1 MTDKSEKLTI
11 HDVAREAGVAI
22 STVSRVMNGLD
33 RVSPATRK
41 KVRDA
46 IQKLNFY
53 PNSRAQA
60 LSSKKTGMIALLV
73 PDNTTVPQEIA
84 ILPLTHHLQRAQVS
98 NPLPG
103 SNQWPN
109 HKIQTPQY
117 LRSQNGLH
125 FLLRL
130 AS

>member
-60 LSSKKTGMIALLV
+60 
-73 PDNTTVPQEIA
+73 PCTTVFSV
-84 ILPLTHHLQRAQVS
+84 T
-98 NPLPG
+98 
-103 SNQWPN
+103 
-109 HKIQTPQY
+109 
-117 LRSQNGLH
+117 
-125 FLLRL
+125 
-130 AS
+130 